1 MHSSDRDLGDLTITV
16 ARALRRRHLAA
27 LEPFGLPPS
36 HGRALKVL
44 ARSNGPVRPGYL
56 ADRLRIAPRSV
67 TDVVDA
73 LVESGLVRRRPDDT
87 DRRAVLVDLTD
98 AGRALAAD
106 VARAQR
112 RASAGLFD
120 VLDEGEQRAL
130 EALLGRLV
138 TAVDPS

>member
-1 MHSSDRDLGDLTITV
+1 MHSSDLGDLTITV

-44 ARSNGPVRPGYL
+44 ARSDGPVRPGFL
-56 ADRLRIAPRSV
+56 AERLRIAPRSV

-73 LVESGLVRRRPDDT
+73 LADARLIDRRPDAT
-87 DRRAVLVDLTD
+87 DRRAILVDLTD

-120 VLDEGEQRAL
+120 VLDEEEQGTL
-130 EALLGRLV
+130 ERLLARVAAEAPPPRG
-138 TAVDPS
+138 

>member
-73 LVESGLVRRRPDDT
+73 LVEAGLVRRRPDDT

-98 AGRALAAD
+98 DGRALAAD

-120 VLDEGEQRAL
+120 VLDEGDQRAL